1 MNKKIRALDTRFK
14 SDIGDSETIR
24 QYLYQLLRSVWR
36 ENEEFSGKR
45 PFGNSG
51 WQYDVYKALVD
62 GGYVSAEFSDSGE
75 ILHIDEREADE
86 FVLDLIHYVFYPDK
100 LYIEDA
106 NQ

>member
-1 MNKKIRALDTRFK
+1 MDKKIRALDTRFK

-51 WQYDVYKALVD
+51 WQYDVYKALVN
-62 GGYVSAEFSDSGE
+62 GGY
-75 ILHIDEREADE
+75 EAPN
-86 FVLDLIHYVFYPDK
+86 FQTVARYSTLTSVKQMSLC
-100 LYIEDA
+100 
-106 NQ
+106 